1 MRNQFRLLSGCA
13 VAAIFVA
20 IGSFWLGQI
29 SATQARTQVI
39 SGTFMTLSIDH
50 AELAFQPNRSTTG
63 SSYAYGADITWIHGG
78 VVHQG
83 GVDVCLKRGRKIQIG
98 VVTAR
103 PVGSNPG
110 GVLLSFISC

>member
-1 MRNQFRLLSGCA
+1 MRNKCRLLIGCA
-13 VAAIFVA
+13 VSAIFAV

-39 SGTFMTLSIDH
+39 SGKFMMLSIDH
-50 AELAFQPNRSTTG
+50 AELAFQPNRSTAG
-63 SSYAYGADITWIHGG
+63 SSYAYSPDITWIHDG